1 MINPV
6 DFHKTAELLKDQ
18 QDEWHIRTTVNRC
31 YYGVFLYFRDF
42 FTEQGVRIPEH
53 KDKSQH
59 KFVIECFQK
68 SKAAATKKMQSS
80 GKNGDFKEECIKIGQ
95 IYSRL
100 KTLLQ
105 DRTNADYRLDLRFPP
120 SYSED
125 SLRRAKT
132 TIEDFDKLDKS
143 VSIIIKTAESHARI
157 VNLAAIKN

>member
-6 DFHKTAELLKDQ
+6 DFHKTAEFLKDQ

-42 FTEQGVRIPEH
+42 FTKQGVRVPEH

-68 SKAAATKKMQSS
+68 SKAAVKRMIPSN
-80 GKNGDFKEECIKIGQ
+80 GKNVDLEEECVKIGQ

-100 KTLLQ
+100 RTLLQ
-105 DRTNADYRLDLRFPP
+105 QRTDADYRLDLSFFH

-132 TIEDFDKLDKS
+132 TIEDFNKLDKS
-143 VSIIIKTAESHARI
+143 VSIIIKTAENHARI
-157 VNLAAIKN
+157 INLNATKN